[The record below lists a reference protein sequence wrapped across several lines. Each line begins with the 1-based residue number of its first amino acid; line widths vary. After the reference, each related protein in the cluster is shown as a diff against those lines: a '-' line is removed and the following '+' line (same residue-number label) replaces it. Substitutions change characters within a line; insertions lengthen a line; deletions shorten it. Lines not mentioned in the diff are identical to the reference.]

1 MELEIVSWNL
11 EGRLSLCCY
20 DVSDPIVTYAEQSTR
35 LYDKMERDL
44 QENGPKFLKQ
54 GETSQ
59 SLSLSDLFTLKD
71 GSISPILKVE
81 CYIFTL
87 TFIIMYM
94 QLDIANCTV

>member
-20 DVSDPIVTYAEQSTR
+20 DLSDPIVTYAEQSTR

-71 GSISPILKVE
+71 GIILPVLKVE
-81 CYIFTL
+81 CNIFT
-87 TFIIMYM
+87 
-94 QLDIANCTV
+94 

>member
-1 MELEIVSWNL
+1 M
-11 EGRLSLCCY
+11 
-20 DVSDPIVTYAEQSTR
+20 VTYAEQSTR

-71 GSISPILKVE
+71 GVISPVLKVD
-81 CYIFTL
+81 CNIFTSNH
-87 TFIIMYM
+87 YSNVYAGRY
-94 QLDIANCTV
+94 IAKCTV